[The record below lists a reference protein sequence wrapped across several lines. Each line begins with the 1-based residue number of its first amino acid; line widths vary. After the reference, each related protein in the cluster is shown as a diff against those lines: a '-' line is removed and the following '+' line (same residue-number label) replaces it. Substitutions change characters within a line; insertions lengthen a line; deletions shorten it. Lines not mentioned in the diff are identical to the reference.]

1 MAHSSTKAEY
11 RALATATSDIAWI
24 QSLFDELGV
33 TLRTPP
39 LLLCYNVGATQLSLN
54 PVMHSRMKRIALDLH
69 FVSDYVR
76 HGWLRVTHV
85 HIDDQLAY
93 LLIKP
98 LA

>member
-11 RALATATSDIAWI
+11 RALETATSDIAWI

-39 LLLCYNVGATQLSLN
+39 LLLCDNVGATQLSLN